1 MSVAPDQ
8 HLLPVIL
15 PAEKTPDSQ
24 HLLHRVDDKKSLSY
38 YLFLPANISEKSR
51 VIVCVHG
58 ISRNAKEQINAFR
71 ERANQFDY
79 IIIAPHFSRKYYQGY
94 QRLEVG
100 AAGYTPV
107 EALHR
112 ILDDVHKKY
121 AVKTEKFSLFG
132 YSGGAQ
138 FAHRY
143 ALFHPEKIDKL
154 IICSAGWFTFPVN
167 DKNYPYGLKG
177 APKSVPRISKTLAN
191 FLHLNITVLVGE
203 FDNINDPGLNRKKR
217 INRQQG
223 YHRLERARRWVYALQ
238 SQCNVMKLKS
248 NLRFIVIKGCGHS
261 FNNCERL
268 GDFSKYIFVPDS

>member
-1 MSVAPDQ
+1 MPVVPDQ
-8 HLLPVIL
+8 YLLPMRL
-15 PAEKTPDSQ
+15 SAEKPPGSK
-24 HLLHRVDDKKSLSY
+24 HLLHRVEDKESLSY
-38 YLFLPANISEKSR
+38 YLFLPANLSEKSR

-71 ERANQFDY
+71 EQANQYDY
-79 IIIAPHFSRKYYQGY
+79 IIIAPHFSRKNYQGY
-94 QRLEVG
+94 QRLEKG

-107 EALHR
+107 EALHK
-112 ILDDVHKKY
+112 ILNDVHVKY
-121 AVKTEKFSLFG
+121 TVKTNMFSLFG

-143 ALFHPEKIDKL
+143 ALFYPEKIDRL
-154 IICSAGWFTFPVN
+154 IICSAGWFTFPVD
-167 DKNYPYGLKG
+167 DKTYPYGLKG
-177 APKSVPRISKTLAN
+177 TPKSVPEIGRNLTT

-203 FDNINDPGLNRKKR
+203 FDNTNDPGLNRTKR

-238 SQCNVMKLKS
+238 SQCNEMSVRS
-248 NLRFIVIKGCGHS
+248 NLRFIIIKGCGHS

-268 GDFSKYIFVPDS
+268 GNFSKYIFLPDS